1 VREAHTQVV
10 ENTLRYHRGQTEALA
25 VLNEVRAFVKEHGP
39 AGTKDISI
47 GEAR

>member
-1 VREAHTQVV
+1 MREAHTQVV
-10 ENTLRYHRGQTEALA
+10 ENTLRYRGQTEALA

-47 GEAR
+47 VEAR